1 MCAVNT
7 APMVWNVR
15 PVPTQTMI
23 GRSNA
28 VSYLAFKRMNPDDPD
43 SLYMMIED
51 DVVTRTNLT
60 YDEALNM
67 IIKADNERWEK
78 DA

>member
-1 MCAVNT
+1 
-7 APMVWNVR
+7 
-15 PVPTQTMI
+15 
-23 GRSNA
+23 
-28 VSYLAFKRMNPDDPD
+28 MNPDDPD

-51 DVVTRTNLT
+51 DVVTKTNLT
-60 YDEALNM
+60 YDEVLNM

>member
-1 MCAVNT
+1 
-7 APMVWNVR
+7 
-15 PVPTQTMI
+15 
-23 GRSNA
+23 
-28 VSYLAFKRMNPDDPD
+28 MNPDDPD

-51 DVVTRTNLT
+51 DVVTKTNLT

-67 IIKADNERWEK
+67 IIKVDNERWEK

>member
-1 MCAVNT
+1 
-7 APMVWNVR
+7 MVWNVR
-15 PVPTQTMI
+15 PVPMRTMI
-23 GRSNA
+23 GRRNN
-28 VSYLAFKRMNPDDPD
+28 VSYLAFKKMNPDDSD

-51 DVVTRTNLT
+51 DVVTKTNLT

-78 DA
+78 GA

>member
-7 APMVWNVR
+7 APMAWNVR

-23 GRSNA
+23 GRSNT
-28 VSYLAFKRMNPDDPD
+28 VLYLAFKRMNPDDPD

-51 DVVTRTNLT
+51 DVVTQTNLT

>member
-1 MCAVNT
+1 M
-7 APMVWNVR
+7 R
-15 PVPTQTMI
+15 TMI
-23 GRSNA
+23 GRRNN
-28 VSYLAFKRMNPDDPD
+28 VDYLRFKKMNPDDPD

-51 DVVTRTNLT
+51 DVVTKTNLT

-67 IIKADNERWEK
+67 IIKVDNERWEK

>member
-1 MCAVNT
+1 MAY
-7 APMVWNVR
+7 
-15 PVPTQTMI
+15 I
-23 GRSNA
+23 G
-28 VSYLAFKRMNPDDPD
+28 FKKMNPDDPD

-51 DVVTRTNLT
+51 DVVTQTNLT

-78 DA
+78 GA

>member
-1 MCAVNT
+1 M
-7 APMVWNVR
+7 R
-15 PVPTQTMI
+15 TMI
-23 GRSNA
+23 GRRNNVA
-28 VSYLAFKRMNPDDPD
+28 YLGFKKMNPDDPD

-51 DVVTRTNLT
+51 DVVTKTNLT
-60 YDEALNM
+60 YDEVLNM

>member
-1 MCAVNT
+1 MA
-7 APMVWNVR
+7 
-15 PVPTQTMI
+15 
-23 GRSNA
+23 
-28 VSYLAFKRMNPDDPD
+28 YLGCKKMNPDDPD

-51 DVVTRTNLT
+51 DVVTKTNLT
-60 YDEALNM
+60 YDEVLNM

>member
-1 MCAVNT
+1 M
-7 APMVWNVR
+7 
-15 PVPTQTMI
+15 QTMI
-23 GRSNA
+23 GRSNT
-28 VSYLAFKRMNPDDPD
+28 VPYLAFKRMNPDDPD

-51 DVVTRTNLT
+51 DVVTQTNLT